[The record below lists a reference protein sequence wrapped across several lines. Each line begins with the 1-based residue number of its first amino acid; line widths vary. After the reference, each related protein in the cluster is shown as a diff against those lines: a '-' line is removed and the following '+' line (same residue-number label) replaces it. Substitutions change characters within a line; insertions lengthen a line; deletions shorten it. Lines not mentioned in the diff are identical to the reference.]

1 MRPNAANRA
10 ITAGPT
16 PAPPRPTAGRPSTS
30 ARISWSTGP
39 STTPITD
46 CPRAADQPSSGLRWP
61 GGSGRPRYFGRP
73 ARSMAPVAG
82 SRKARPLSQTT
93 PSSRRSGKMIR
104 PANRSRPSGPSRPTR
119 RARPASSRWW
129 RRANARSRVRGG
141 VDRRVAEPAA
151 GDRGRVQ
158 AAPAQVVQRRP
169 VGEQLRVIVA
179 DGQGEH
185 VDAGRV
191 GPAFRRVARV
201 DRRGRGGVGRRG
213 ARPVRGRPAA
223 DARVEVGDG
232 RQEVEAPRPGQ
243 PIEDVAVGAAAEA
256 VEAGRAAEVDVER
269 RRALAV
275 ERAAPA
281 PGPAGPGQGD
291 GGRDFVLDAGAE
303 IGQDGLGDGRRGRV
317 QAGHPTL
324 LPIVCG

>member
-1 MRPNAANRA
+1 
-10 ITAGPT
+10 
-16 PAPPRPTAGRPSTS
+16 
-30 ARISWSTGP
+30 
-39 STTPITD
+39 
-46 CPRAADQPSSGLRWP
+46 
-61 GGSGRPRYFGRP
+61 
-73 ARSMAPVAG
+73 MAPVAG

-104 PANRSRPSGPSRPTR
+104 PANALAAVRPEQADAPGEAGVQPVVAQGERQR
-119 RARPASSRWW
+119 V
-129 RRANARSRVRGG
+129 VRGG
-141 VDRRVAEPAA
+141 GDRRVAEPAA

-158 AAPAQVVQRRP
+158 AAPAQVVERRP
-169 VGEQLRVIVA
+169 VGEQLGVVVA

-191 GPAFRRVARV
+191 GPALRRVARV

-223 DARVEVGDG
+223 DGRVEVGDG

-256 VEAGRAAEVDVER
+256 VEAGRAAEVDVEG

-291 GGRDFVLDAGAE
+291 GGRDLLLDAGAQ

-324 LPIVCG
+324 LPIVCGWMWASWGGATAGGRARRPAG